1 MIEKLHHYNCKLV
14 KVVDGDTV
22 KLIIDLGFKIKVAV
36 SLRLVGI
43 DTPEKRSSSGLEQK
57 AAYKAELYLEKMIK
71 NKDLIVSTKKNDMYG
86 RYVGT
91 LYVKDGNEVVNINNI
106 MLNKGLAKEY
116 KGGHRKAWSDEEL
129 NRILKI

>member
-1 MIEKLHHYNCKLV
+1 MIEKLHHYNCKLDR
-14 KVVDGDTV
+14 VVDGDTV

-43 DTPEKRSSSGLEQK
+43 DTPEKRSSNGLEQK
-57 AAYKAELYLEKMIK
+57 AAYKSELYLEKMIK
-71 NKDLIVSTKKNDMYG
+71 GKDLMVTTKKNDMYG

-91 LYVKDGNEVVNINNI
+91 LYVKDGNEVININNI

-116 KGGHRKAWSDEEL
+116 KGGHRKPWSDEEL
-129 NRILKI
+129 NEILKK